1 MARTYTVPQAAAA
14 LAASGTKSLILIN
27 PTNTFWLT
35 ELGISFNASSASAGV
50 LFELYRTTTI
60 GTPAGTPF
68 TPVKGNM
75 SADQAATVTALVNLT
90 TEPTAVEVLR
100 TWYFQP
106 FGGLYVFQYPLGRE
120 PQMSGTSSQ
129 RIGLRYTGVTGV
141 TPNVVSYMEVEE

>member
-1 MARTYTVPQAAAA
+1 MGRTYPIAQAAAA
-14 LAASGTKSLILIN
+14 LAASGTKSLILVN

-50 LFELYRTTTI
+50 LFELYRTTTLGSPT
-60 GTPAGTPF
+60 GTTY
-68 TPVKGNM
+68 TPVKGNN
-75 SADQAATVTALVNLT
+75 SSDQSATVTALTNLT
-90 TEPTAVEVLR
+90 AEPTAVEILR
-100 TWYFQP
+100 TWYLQP

-120 PQMSGTSSQ
+120 PMMSGTSSQ